1 MEAANEII
9 NEAIEA
15 LRGEAQ
21 AIEAKIAA
29 LEGSLSLASDSPKP
43 KTARR
48 GRPKK
53 AQTQVELPI
62 TPKKKT
68 RGKAKELPA
77 AKKAATKAKP
87 AKDTIQTAAEKRSK
101 SWDAAKKAAAAER
114 MRKYWAQRKKQG

>member
-9 NEAIEA
+9 TTAIEA

-29 LEGSLSLASDSPKP
+29 LESSLSLAVQSETPRTP
-43 KTARR
+43 RR
-48 GRPKK
+48 GNSKK
-53 AQTQVELPI
+53 TSSRVSLKVA
-62 TPKKKT
+62 PKKKT
-68 RGKAKELPA
+68 RAKVKERSTTR
-77 AKKAATKAKP
+77 TKQT
-87 AKDTIQTAAEKRSK
+87 KDKLQTAAEKRSK